1 METQPDGGGESLA
14 LVVRLDTGA
23 DGQWRLVV
31 DGVGDGRP
39 VALRPAP
46 AIFAVRLWRAA
57 GTGALRG
64 SVRLQ
69 AGEGW
74 GEHEAPLHGNGQL
87 EARARAWLLAAERG
101 G

>member
-1 METQPDGGGESLA
+1 M
-14 LVVRLDTGA
+14 RLDTGA
-23 DGQWRLVV
+23 DGQWRLVG
-31 DGVGDGRP
+31 DGVGDDGTI
-39 VALRPAP
+39 ALRLAP
-46 AIFAVRLWRAA
+46 AIFTVRLWRPA

>member
-1 METQPDGGGESLA
+1 METQPNGGGEYLA
-14 LVVRLDTGA
+14 LVVRLDTGD

-31 DGVGDGRP
+31 DGVGDDGTIAFR
-39 VALRPAP
+39 LAP
-46 AIFAVRLWRAA
+46 AIFTVRLWRAA

-69 AGEGW
+69 TGEGW
-74 GEHEAPLHGNGQL
+74 GEHEAPLHSNGQL
-87 EARARAWLLAAERG
+87 EVLARAWLLAAERG